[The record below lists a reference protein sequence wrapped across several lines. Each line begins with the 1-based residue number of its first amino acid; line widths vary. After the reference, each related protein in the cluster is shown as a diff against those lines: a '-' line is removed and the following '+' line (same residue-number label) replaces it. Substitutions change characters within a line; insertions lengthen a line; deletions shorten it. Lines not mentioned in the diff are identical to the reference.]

1 MPFEF
6 VKVSVSGQGGG
17 KEALNRLL
25 KGGRIASLRKEFV
38 AQGEDSF
45 WAFCVEYLEG
55 GEGGG
60 GIGGER
66 RGGGPK
72 VDYREV
78 LAEAEFVIFSRLRNL
93 RKAIADKEAVPA
105 YSIFTNEQLA
115 AMVTGKVDS
124 ISGMEAIPGIGAAR
138 VGKYGEAFL
147 ALLKSAKGGGA

>member
-1 MPFEF
+1 
-6 VKVSVSGQGGG
+6 
-17 KEALNRLL
+17 
-25 KGGRIASLRKEFV
+25 
-38 AQGEDSF
+38 
-45 WAFCVEYLEG
+45 
-55 GEGGG
+55 
-60 GIGGER
+60 
-66 RGGGPK
+66 

-78 LAEAEFVIFSRLRNL
+78 LAEAEFVIFSRLRDL